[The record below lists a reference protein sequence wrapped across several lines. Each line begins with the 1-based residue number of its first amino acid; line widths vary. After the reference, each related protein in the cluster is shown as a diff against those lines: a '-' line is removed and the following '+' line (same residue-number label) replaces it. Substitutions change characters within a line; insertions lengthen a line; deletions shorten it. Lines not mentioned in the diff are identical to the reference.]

1 MKIIYNIWYF
11 LAAILAIITVTEGPN
26 ISTVTALVLCVLCRV
41 AIIETHI
48 KEIKN
53 NNKSN

>member
-1 MKIIYNIWYF
+1 MKIFYNICYF
-11 LAAILAIITVTEGPN
+11 IVAVLAIIAVSKGHN
-26 ISTVTALVLCVLCRV
+26 ISAILTLVLCVLCRV

-48 KEIKN
+48 EEIKN